1 MNLAERFAQNYIRLS
16 LEAALSDIIVV
27 VIQLGNATPEDFDKA
42 IQTGWSIVDM
52 ALQMPQQELMTFQ
65 KIPSVNGLR
74 KFAPLLLGGDNST
87 VIRVLE
93 SLVLSE
99 IADGVAKELPQHA
112 EVLRKNLPWLQQ
124 ELAKLKDLFVLLVMK
139 SS

>member
-1 MNLAERFAQNYIRLS
+1 MNFAQRFAQHYMRLS
-16 LEAALSDIIVV
+16 LEPALSDIIVG

-42 IQTGWSIVDM
+42 IKTGWSIVDM
-52 ALQMPQQELMTFQ
+52 ALQMPQQELTTFLG
-65 KIPSVNGLR
+65 KIPSVSGLR

-93 SLVLSE
+93 SLVPSD

-124 ELAKLKDLFVLLVMK
+124 ELAKLKDQLLVMK